1 MSTFVLMS
9 LHSSWLDFFYGE
21 SRAVD
26 PNSLNLDLDPEFL
39 SNLDP
44 APGFCIN
51 FERKMLNFFEQFTF
65 KKYFFFYLTRKKIL
79 APEEIFSQLS
89 L

>member
-1 MSTFVLMS
+1 MSTFVLMP

-51 FERKMLNFFEQFTF
+51 FERKML
-65 KKYFFFYLTRKKIL
+65 FFFNNLLLKN
-79 APEEIFSQLS
+79 IFF
-89 L
+89 

>member
-51 FERKMLNFFEQFTF
+51 FERKMLIFLTIYF
-65 KKYFFFYLTRKKIL
+65 KKIFFFKLNRKENIGTGRN
-79 APEEIFSQLS
+79 F
-89 L
+89 